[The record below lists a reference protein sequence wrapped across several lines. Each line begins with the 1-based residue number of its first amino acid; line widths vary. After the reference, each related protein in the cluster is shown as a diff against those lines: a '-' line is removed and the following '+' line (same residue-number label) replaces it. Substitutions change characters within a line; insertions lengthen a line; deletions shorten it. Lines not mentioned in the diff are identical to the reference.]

1 MHLCWARPEPYPP
14 DYSYILPLA
23 ALIVNPGVG
32 SSECDMETSLPDI
45 ALEATNVAEVYKA
58 TTGSASHNTIR
69 TVDKAQDAAAG
80 DLSNPQCP
88 FPSLDGQSRTSAPC
102 IWTMCM

>member
-1 MHLCWARPEPYPP
+1 MHLCWARPEPYPS

-23 ALIVNPGVG
+23 ALIVNPGIG
-32 SSECDMETSLPDI
+32 SSECDMETSLPNI
-45 ALEATNVAEVYKA
+45 ALEAANVAEAYKA
-58 TTGSASHNTIR
+58 STGSASRNTIR

-80 DLSNPQCP
+80 DLSNPQCS